1 VRQDIDIATNAA
13 PASAIVLRR
22 VFDAPRRVVF
32 DAITRP
38 EMLHRWFAPE
48 GWRLVICDADLRVD
62 GAWRVVLRGPAD
74 ARVTM
79 RGFYREIARPA
90 RIVTIETSDEF
101 PGEYLRTMILSSHGK
116 RTTLTTT
123 LVSLAAP
130 WNAALALHSA
140 MPPSTR
146 WACPVM

>member
-1 VRQDIDIATNAA
+1 MHDRPQIGDALAGT
-13 PASAIVLRR
+13 IVLRR

-32 DAITRP
+32 DAITTP
-38 EMLHRWFAPE
+38 EMLGCWFAPE
-48 GWRLVICDADLRVD
+48 GWRLVICNADLRV
-62 GAWRVVLRGPAD
+62 GGVWRVVLRGPAD
-74 ARVTM
+74 AHVTM

-90 RIVTIETSDEF
+90 RIVTTETSDEF

-116 RTTLTTT
+116 RTKLTTT

-130 WNAALALHSA
+130 WHAALSHHSA

-146 WACPVM
+146 CACPVM